1 MCHEFSSPLS
11 KFSFSSFDFGVD
23 FVYWIPRVCSG
34 HTPIEKQIHPNNQ
47 ERKLQKHIPKNQ
59 ENRTTPIPGARKVG
73 AQGED
78 QTLGIYMSSFG
89 PKFNLIP
96 N

>member
-1 MCHEFSSPLS
+1 MFVII
-11 KFSFSSFDFGVD
+11 SFMHF
-23 FVYWIPRVCSG
+23 
-34 HTPIEKQIHPNNQ
+34 HPNNQ
-47 ERKLQKHIPKNQ
+47 ESKVRKLLPEKLEKSHN
-59 ENRTTPIPGARKVG
+59 PIPGTRGNRRKK
-73 AQGED
+73 QGD

>member
-1 MCHEFSSPLS
+1 MTQFRFALTSTKSTRIIKRA
-11 KFSFSSFDFGVD
+11 KFGNTF
-23 FVYWIPRVCSG
+23 
-34 HTPIEKQIHPNNQ
+34 
-47 ERKLQKHIPKNQ
+47 PKNQ